1 VVSIEKY
8 FYLNEDQKEKFKKFY
23 ELFKEWNSKLNL
35 ISRKDFDFFWINH
48 VLHSLAIAKFV
59 DLDGLKVID
68 VGTGGGLPGI
78 PLAIMFPKAEFT
90 LIDSII
96 KKMVA
101 VEDMIERLNLTNAK
115 PICIRS
121 NEYKNKYDF
130 IVARAVTDFSK
141 FYSDVKHLLQI
152 GHKTNRKNGIIYLK
166 GGDLFEEISL
176 FKNKISLESIS
187 TYFDEDFFKTKMIVH
202 YKI

>member
-1 VVSIEKY
+1 MEVLEKY
-8 FYLNEDQKEKFKKFY
+8 FYIKPEQKEKFIQFY
-23 ELFKEWNSKLNL
+23 DLFKEWNAKINL

-59 DLDGLKVID
+59 DLDGCTIID

-78 PLAIMFPKAEFT
+78 PLAIMFPQAEFT
-90 LIDSII
+90 MIDSIN
-96 KKMVA
+96 KKMKA
-101 VEDMIERLNLTNAK
+101 VEDMISKLQLTNAK
-115 PICIRS
+115 SICIRS
-121 NEYKNKYDF
+121 NEYKAKYDF
-130 IVARAVTDFSK
+130 VVARAVTDFSK
-141 FYSDVKHLLQI
+141 FYYEVKHLMQI

-166 GGDLFEEISL
+166 GGNLFEEIAL

-187 TYFDEDFFKTKMIVH
+187 TYFEEEFFKTKMIVH